1 MDIIASCKQNDG
13 FSDIFRNIHVPN
25 DTNHMQEVPSGG
37 TVPEPTVIVFYCF
50 TEAYTSIYMFSRHQI
65 NDPCT
70 LHDSSPFNKQLQ
82 HETIG
87 FFCHVFC

>member
-1 MDIIASCKQNDG
+1 MDIIASRIQNDG
-13 FSDIFRNIHVPN
+13 FQIYFRNINVPN
-25 DTNHMQEVPSGG
+25 DTNHMQVPSGG

-65 NDPCT
+65 NNPCT
-70 LHDSSPFNKQLQ
+70 LHNSSPCNKQLQ